1 MYLTDNNSYEGE
13 NSACLSVVRRMVG
26 ILRCLDTEV
35 SWSFHINAD
44 SEGSLRGYQL
54 VHRYVRLSRESRMT
68 LTCSSLWRDMARILL
83 RESKRLARLGCH
95 LGMSIDLIRSR
106 RSLLT
111 VIESANVNSEVDT
124 IVSYMYKK
132 GETLFI
138 A

>member
-1 MYLTDNNSYEGE
+1 
-13 NSACLSVVRRMVG
+13 
-26 ILRCLDTEV
+26 
-35 SWSFHINAD
+35 
-44 SEGSLRGYQL
+44 
-54 VHRYVRLSRESRMT
+54 
-68 LTCSSLWRDMARILL
+68 MARILL

-95 LGMSIDLIRSR
+95 LGMTIDLIRSR
-106 RSLLT
+106 RTLLT